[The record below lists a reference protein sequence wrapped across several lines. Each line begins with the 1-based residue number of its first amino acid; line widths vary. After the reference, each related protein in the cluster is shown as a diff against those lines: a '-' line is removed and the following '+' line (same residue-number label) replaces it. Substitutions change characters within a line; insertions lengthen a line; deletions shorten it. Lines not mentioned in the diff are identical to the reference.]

1 MEHYELDT
9 MRRATRRYRSNG
21 FTLLELMIV
30 ASILAFGLLT
40 LSAMQLQALR
50 GGSRGRHSSTAAAI
64 AEAQMEQLEVM
75 SWTAPLL
82 APTGGW
88 TALPDVDNTV
98 QGDPSNNVEETYRA
112 SYQIADDVA
121 NWTRTIDVRVAWDD
135 EDTPNRSVTL
145 SSIRYN
151 RENL

>member
-1 MEHYELDT
+1 M
-9 MRRATRRYRSNG
+9 MRTRRTARNDG

-30 ASILAFGLLT
+30 GSILAFGLLT

-50 GGSRGRHSSTAAAI
+50 GGARGRHASAATSI
-64 AEAQMEQLEVM
+64 AENRMEQFEAM
-75 SWTAPLL
+75 SWTQL
-82 APTGGW
+82 ATTGGW
-88 TALPDVDNTV
+88 TANVNVNNTI
-98 QGDPSNNVEETYRA
+98 QGDPANRVEETYRT
-112 SYQIADDVA
+112 SFQIADDVA

-135 EDTPNRSVTL
+135 EGTPNRSVTL

>member
-1 MEHYELDT
+1 
-9 MRRATRRYRSNG
+9 MRRSVRATRSGG

-40 LSAMQLQALR
+40 LAAMQLQALR
-50 GGSRGRHSSTAAAI
+50 GGNRGRHASMAATI
-64 AEAQMEQLEVM
+64 AETQMEQFEVV
-75 SWTAPLL
+75 SWALL

-88 TALPDVDNTV
+88 TAPVDFNNMV
-98 QGDPSNNVEETYRA
+98 QGNPSNSIEETYRT
-112 SYQIADDVA
+112 SFQIADDVV

-135 EDTPNRSVTL
+135 EDSPNRSITL

-151 RENL
+151 RESL

>member
-1 MEHYELDT
+1 
-9 MRRATRRYRSNG
+9 MRRVASTTCSNG

-40 LSAMQLQALR
+40 LSAMQLQAMR
-50 GGSRGRHSSTAAAI
+50 GGNRGRHTSTAAAI
-64 AEAQMEQLEVM
+64 AEAQMEQFEVI
-75 SWTAPLL
+75 SWTSAAL

-88 TALPDVDNTV
+88 TASVDVNHV
-98 QGDPSNNVEETYRA
+98 IQGDPSNSVEKTYRT
-112 SYQIADDVA
+112 SFQIADNVA

-135 EDTPNRSVTL
+135 RDSPNRSITL

-151 RENL
+151 RESL